1 MTTGKKI
8 LSMTLMFLL
17 TGILYGQVISGIGFK
32 SGLAYSTYSF
42 VNDQNINSPFWR
54 YGFTAGI
61 FAEGLRTE
69 DFSLQLEADFEQKGG
84 NHKQHSDDP
93 DRYFTLNMLSIP
105 ITARIFLLHRN
116 IKPYLGAGPRVDIF
130 LSKNDLD
137 VPPFFPD
144 HKSMTFG
151 GTIFAGVQFK
161 LSGRYL
167 AILEASYSPDF
178 TGFMDHQYTEPNVVR
193 IITRNVAWELKTGIL
208 FDMAKK

>member
-1 MTTGKKI
+1 MTTGRQI
-8 LSMTLMFLL
+8 LAITLMVFLPE
-17 TGILYGQVISGIGFK
+17 ILFGQIISGIGFK
-32 SGLAYSTYSF
+32 SGLAYSTYYY
-42 VNDQNINSPFWR
+42 VIDPGLESPFWR
-54 YGFTAGI
+54 FGFTAGI
-61 FAEGLRTE
+61 FAEGLRNK

-130 LSKNDLD
+130 LSKNDFAVMPL
-137 VPPFFPD
+137 FPQ
-144 HKSMTFG
+144 HRSLTFG
-151 GTIFAGVQFK
+151 GTIVAGVQFK

-178 TGFMDHQYTEPNVVR
+178 TGFMDYQHTDPNVDG
-193 IITRNVAWELKTGIL
+193 IITRNAAWELKTGIL